1 MLKNGLI
8 LLLGFLLLLRIP
20 SIDFSKDVDSSI
32 NISIPFIEHLR
43 ETLIRNA
50 TQLLPEKEAGL
61 LLGMVIGVKEEIPWK
76 FNQTLKNT
84 GVVHVVVVSGQNL
97 TLLAGFILGF
107 SPYLGRKKTI
117 LLSMGVVFF
126 YLFLTGFQIPVLR
139 ASVMFFMAS
148 FAKLYGREGDSFRI
162 LLITALAM
170 LLYNPL
176 WISSISFQLSFLA
189 TIGVVVLAPEL
200 IKRINFIPSVLKQ
213 DLLVT
218 FSAQLLTAPII
229 AFYFN
234 QFSIVGLFVNALVLW
249 TVPLI
254 MIIGG
259 LVLVSSLISITLA
272 SILIIIP
279 NILLTYFISVVN
291 IFNKPWASSYIN
303 TFSIPQLVG
312 IYIMIGS
319 FFLWIAKKKKDDS
332 NETFDEI
339 IG

>member
-1 MLKNGLI
+1 
-8 LLLGFLLLLRIP
+8 
-20 SIDFSKDVDSSI
+20 
-32 NISIPFIEHLR
+32 
-43 ETLIRNA
+43 
-50 TQLLPEKEAGL
+50 
-61 LLGMVIGVKEEIPWK
+61 
-76 FNQTLKNT
+76 
-84 GVVHVVVVSGQNL
+84 
-97 TLLAGFILGF
+97 
-107 SPYLGRKKTI
+107 
-117 LLSMGVVFF
+117 
-126 YLFLTGFQIPVLR
+126 
-139 ASVMFFMAS
+139 MAS
-148 FAKLYGREGDSFRI
+148 FAKLYGREGDSLRI

-170 LLYNPL
+170 LTFNPL

-200 IKRINFIPSVLKQ
+200 IKRITFIPNVLKQ

-218 FSAQLLTAPII
+218 FSAQLLTALII

-259 LVLVSSLISITLA
+259 LVLISSLSSMTLA

-279 NILLTYFISVVN
+279 NILITYFISVVN
-291 IFNKPWASSYIN
+291 LFNKPWASSYIIN

-312 IYIMIGS
+312 IYIIIGS
-319 FFLWIAKKKKDDS
+319 FFLWISKKKTEDS
-332 NETFDEI
+332 TETFEEI